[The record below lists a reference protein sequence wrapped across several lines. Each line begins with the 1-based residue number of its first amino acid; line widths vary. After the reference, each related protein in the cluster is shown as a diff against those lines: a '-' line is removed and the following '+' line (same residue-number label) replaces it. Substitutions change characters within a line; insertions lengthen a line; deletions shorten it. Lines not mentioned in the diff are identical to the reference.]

1 MQCIIDEEV
10 WNSCRQPRTRPQPVK
25 LPVQSGRPGQPPAW
39 RSRIRICNR
48 NNQGV
53 RPRYYSYGYKGCF
66 GSTTR
71 MPNRASNPSR
81 QFFIFFLFSQ
91 WDKGKAPN
99 GMKRSPRGSM
109 AGRKK
114 GFKQYHKGKVCTC
127 LVPRTCSSQTGHNSV
142 MMITAGRTPGC
153 RVPARV
159 FGGFGWRLDTCQRM
173 KIEAGW
179 LLKIEAWMEAR
190 KRRTSPP
197 AEPGTATAH
206 ESWHARGKAVKMTPG
221 CFVYTQTARHKFLF
235 HFLL

>member
-1 MQCIIDEEV
+1 MQCIIDGEV
-10 WNSCRQPRTRPQPVK
+10 WNSFRQPRTRPQPVK

-48 NNQGV
+48 NNRGI

-71 MPNRASNPSR
+71 MPDRASSPSR
-81 QFFIFFLFSQ
+81 QFFFFFFFPSSGT
-91 WDKGKAPN
+91 KEKAPSGN
-99 GMKRSPRGSM
+99 EAISPRVN
-109 AGRKK
+109 AWPQK
-114 GFKQYHKGKVCTC
+114 GFKQYYKGKVCTC

-179 LLKIEAWMEAR
+179 LLKS
-190 KRRTSPP
+190 K
-197 AEPGTATAH
+197 PG
-206 ESWHARGKAVKMTPG
+206 
-221 CFVYTQTARHKFLF
+221 
-235 HFLL
+235 